1 MGNFIS
7 KEDILVEIAV
17 LFKQMDNGK
26 LTIEELEKLVKYSGD
41 LHERTL
47 ILRYKA
53 FEEKIFGVRPIVE
66 EIPEEIIE
74 IPEVTTVIIEEE
86 SPIMEEIQEEIV
98 NEIIENEPIE
108 EAPLFQMDV
117 KNEPS
122 FGFSLF
128 GDHLEDT
135 KEESNL
141 QENIVSPEEINP
153 TITEIYEEKVEL
165 MSNFTE
171 EIEPVIEKVNPIETT
186 IEESTSDRTISE
198 VERAHAENL
207 ARYFNK
213 QDENIITDNI
223 VSEPVAPSPSAPSF
237 QKVESFF
244 SPSIE
249 PIKEIQP
256 EPEISE
262 HVFQEEKI
270 ESVKIIEEVFI
281 PEPIQNLV
289 SEAVLENTVDEATS
303 FNHSDLAVF
312 IHKYNLVD
320 SSLASQFGVTKI
332 ASLIGSFGLNERL
345 QFINE
350 LFDGSSENFSNAI
363 KNLDILNSSEQART
377 KVAELAVTN
386 DWDVESETVTEFIQK
401 IIRRYA

>member
-262 HVFQEEKI
+262 KVFQEEKI

>member
-213 QDENIITDNI
+213 QDENIITNNI

-289 SEAVLENTVDEATS
+289 SEAVLENTLDEATS